1 MFGIGCRKNSD
12 GADGATALEPNP
24 EPVAL
29 SVVSSAVGDL
39 MQPKNDGIRV
49 AGLASNADQ
58 NAGFI
63 VIDVPRSER
72 RPHRSDQKL
81 YYKRAGSSSYAM
93 EHVGIEDVAAERL
106 KDLCEPATYWP
117 GQSSSSVSRNS
128 QTLSCRCHWGLALIK
143 AHWQRRGTKL
153 KRFNTLAGI
162 PAATLLSVATDRAGQ
177 VKHSLG
183 SRLGPQRP
191 QPGGHAPSRF

>member
-29 SVVSSAVGDL
+29 SVVSTAVGDL

-93 EHVGIEDVAAERL
+93 EHVDIEDAFRRISVPELTMKADMRNTRR
-106 KDLCEPATYWP
+106 PALTVIRS
-117 GQSSSSVSRNS
+117 GCGCRTS
-128 QTLSCRCHWGLALIK
+128 QRPL
-143 AHWQRRGTKL
+143 
-153 KRFNTLAGI
+153 
-162 PAATLLSVATDRAGQ
+162 RAGHLLARAILFECKPQ
-177 VKHSLG
+177 LTDLIMPMPLG
-183 SRLGPQRP
+183 LGFDKSALAEERDKTEEV
-191 QPGGHAPSRF
+191 